1 LSAAH
6 TTTADPAS
14 DTAEY
19 IAWQISPERQRHEWM
34 QLRKSLVAARVRIVV
49 IGHAVY
55 FLTCLALS
63 VVGVQWGSTF
73 LSCGWWSLIYI
84 SAAMLGMEW
93 LHVRMLPRTPARF
106 VIRKCGLTEY
116 NEEGPR
122 THWDWTRAQHLS
134 IVCDQEHP
142 AYRSLMV
149 GMNSETGWLN
159 KFSRFYIPL
168 PENTSTASDIDE
180 IKVIAAV
187 SQALQ
192 ASGIQWKPRPDGAIT
207 LVK

>member
-1 LSAAH
+1 L
-6 TTTADPAS
+6 TTTPS
-14 DTAEY
+14 TTHSTPETVEY

-34 QLRKSLVAARVRIVV
+34 QLRKSLVAARLRIVI
-49 IGHAVY
+49 IGHLIY
-55 FLTCLALS
+55 FLACAGLS
-63 VVGVQWGSTF
+63 IAGVKSGSTF

-84 SAAMLGMEW
+84 SVAMLLMEW

-106 VIRKCGLTEY
+106 VVRKSGLTEY

-134 IVCDQEHP
+134 IVCDKERP

-168 PENTSTASDIDE
+168 PEGTSTSSDIDE

-187 SQALQ
+187 SQALE
-192 ASGIQWKPRPDGAIT
+192 ASGIQWKPRPDGAVT

>member
-1 LSAAH
+1 MHRISPVSE
-6 TTTADPAS
+6 TT
-14 DTAEY
+14 EY

-49 IGHAVY
+49 IGHAIY
-55 FLTCLALS
+55 FLACLALS
-63 VVGVQWGSTF
+63 GAGVQSGSTL
-73 LSCGWWSLIYI
+73 LSCGWWSLLYI
-84 SAAMLGMEW
+84 SAAMLLMEW

-106 VIRKCGLTEY
+106 VVRKSGLTEY

-122 THWDWTRAQHLS
+122 THWDWNRAQHLS
-134 IVCDQEHP
+134 IVSDQERP

-168 PENTSTASDIDE
+168 PEVSSTANDVDE

-187 SQALQ
+187 SEALE
-192 ASGIQWKPRPDGAIT
+192 ASGIHWKPRADGAIT